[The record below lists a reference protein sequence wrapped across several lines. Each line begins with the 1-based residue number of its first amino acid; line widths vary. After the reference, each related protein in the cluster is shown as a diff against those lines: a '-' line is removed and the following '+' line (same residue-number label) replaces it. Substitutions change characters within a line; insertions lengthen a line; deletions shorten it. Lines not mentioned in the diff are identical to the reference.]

1 MGISE
6 MTQMGFF
13 ELFWNFSTW
22 QLSLGVWFFAILGF
36 VVQWLLIKK
45 SRGRLW
51 LALAGVLALGN
62 LLCDIA
68 MQAVTGLDRLIPMF
82 FYGVILSVSVGA
94 AMALAVYFL
103 KPFWRRITK

>member
-6 MTQMGFF
+6 MTRMGFF

-22 QLSLGVWFFAILGF
+22 QLSVGVWFFAILGF

-45 SRGRLW
+45 SKGRGW
-51 LALAGVLALGN
+51 LTLAGVLAVGN

-82 FYGVILSVSVGA
+82 FYGVILSVSIGA
-94 AMALAVYFL
+94 GVALIVCLIRPRFSG
-103 KPFWRRITK
+103 K